1 MRERTVRNTDKEKLR
16 PTPEQARALDA
27 VVWRC
32 RARYHTA
39 LAPRITAW
47 QRSRSAA
54 LHAHLLQDVVARL
67 DQPYQACFRRL
78 PRGEQAGFPRFKGR
92 HRFPSFPS
100 FKEEG
105 H

>member
-1 MRERTVRNTDKEKLR
+1 MSERTVRNTYKEQLR

-47 QRSRSAA
+47 QRSRVS
-54 LHAHLLQDVVARL
+54 VSVSVSVSR
-67 DQPYQACFRRL
+67 
-78 PRGEQAGFPRFKGR
+78 
-92 HRFPSFPS
+92 
-100 FKEEG
+100 
-105 H
+105 